1 MNKIYEKLSTQKHML
16 MGTSLIRIAFGLLIL
31 YFYFIHYGQRRFL
44 WGPNGM
50 QDHETLTKQLFTTNN
65 FSIYQLNDSLLYF
78 EIIFHIGVVIAFF
91 FTIGFMGR
99 LTAIL
104 NFIFIW
110 SLQHANVLILDGGD
124 NVMRIILFYL
134 LFANTTAFFSVDGY
148 RRKQKVSSIT
158 LSPSLFN
165 AFHNLA
171 VLASIIQVSFMYLTS
186 GMHKIMGEVWQNGT
200 ALYYILQVDEYTH
213 PFFKELI
220 ISSDFLLLIGAY
232 GAIFAQ
238 ITYPF
243 LLFNRYTRYIAIFN
257 IIAMHIGI
265 AIVMGLFTFSATM
278 ISIQLVLLK
287 NEEYERAYTAV
298 KRLLSKLR
306 LRKGKQYEVEQIEQ
320 V

>member
-16 MGTSLIRIAFGLLIL
+16 IGTSLIRIAFGLLIL

-134 LFANTTAFFSVDGY
+134 LFANTTAFFSLDGY

-158 LSPSLFN
+158 LSPSLSN

-213 PFFKELI
+213 PFFKELV

>member
-134 LFANTTAFFSVDGY
+134 LFANTTAFFSLDGY

-158 LSPSLFN
+158 LSPSLSN

-213 PFFKELI
+213 PFFKELV